1 MSMMNAHKSSNKE
14 KNEEILCQ
22 ILSRYNIVI
31 VDDIAEYT
39 GAKFEEPI
47 PRGLAKSS
55 SHKRSY

>member
-1 MSMMNAHKSSNKE
+1 MHRKAVTKK